1 MQSWRQDS
9 VLEYRDED
17 YDPEGAYIRE
27 LESEMLCEQALAELS
42 LQSDLDLAPAAVSEE
57 EPFLSLEDDDAK
69 RVEQVHEEQIRRT
82 AMVMQALLLDQKQI
96 IAGLCP
102 QDQEA
107 LYKPQVCLEKCID
120 DLLHL
125 VR

>member
-42 LQSDLDLAPAAVSEE
+42 LLDLDRAGVSEE